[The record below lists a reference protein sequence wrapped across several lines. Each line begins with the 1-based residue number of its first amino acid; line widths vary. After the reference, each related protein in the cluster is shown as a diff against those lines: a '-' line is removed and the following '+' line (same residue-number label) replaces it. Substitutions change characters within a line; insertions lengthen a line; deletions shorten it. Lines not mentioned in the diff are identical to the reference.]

1 MEQRMDFARTAPE
14 LYRAVIALNR
24 AVNDAGLDKRLME
37 LIKVRASQIN
47 GCGYCLELH
56 VREAL
61 KTGIDHATLHMI
73 AVWRESSFFD
83 GRDCAVLELTESV
96 TLLAER
102 GVSDEVYARVQAHFS
117 EEEIAKLLAAIGMI
131 NLWNRLMA
139 PTRTPHEVGGI
150 Q

>member
-1 MEQRMDFARTAPE
+1 MEQRMNFAKTAPE
-14 LYRAVIALNR
+14 LYRAVVALNR
-24 AVNDAGLDKRLME
+24 AVNDAGLDRRLME

-61 KTGIDHATLHMI
+61 QAGIENATLHMV
-73 AVWRESSFFD
+73 AVWRESSYFD
-83 GRDCAVLELTESV
+83 DRDRAALELTESV

-102 GVSDEVYARVQAHFS
+102 GVSDEVYARALAVFS
-117 EEEIAKLLAAIGMI
+117 EEEIAKVLAAIGMI

-139 PTRTPHEVGGI
+139 PTRTPHAVGGI